1 MDICFQKGCKKSSHI
16 FYIYIFIFIWK
27 SLRNSNLFQ
36 FWLKVELLLGPDDAL
51 PQVLESGAPL
61 LGCPAQVDYVVHMRL
76 ALHGLRDVLVQLLN
90 HLEVTEPV
98 LLVEELFLV
107 R

>member
-1 MDICFQKGCKKSSHI
+1 MFPERLQKIKSYVLY
-16 FYIYIFIFIWK
+16 FIFIFIWK